1 MAVNQISNYLVV
13 IISRKSLYVDKTTLD
28 LKKSTFFTKM
38 RTTVFFKIQNLDG
51 ADIMLNMEL

>member
-28 LKKSTFFTKM
+28 LKKIDIFYKNESDSFF
-38 RTTVFFKIQNLDG
+38 QNSESG
-51 ADIMLNMEL
+51 WR